1 MNTAEDYLEEFR
13 QLSKQPV
20 QKRAKGIRFNRIGFW
35 SINAFLVTVGI
46 SAPLLLRIRERS
58 YLFFLLAGYVVAW
71 FVWGFPEYFYHQ
83 EKRRKRYLRRK
94 YPAVFKAIRIL
105 REKGEA
111 TSYDAP
117 PLHIDGEPYFLVS
130 YFFRQPWWQIKPW
143 VKLQGWI
150 VFDKQGHAI
159 QDPFLFAKA
168 FVTMMHADL
177 GAVETQ
183 KRQGG
188 EYGELRFALRKY
200 LPRAE
205 RLFKQ
210 QSFFLKK
217 ALTYQQ
223 QFINARFPLYYQAVR
238 DAMLFYE
245 ANEKFLE
252 AIGYSFGLEFWYE
265 DAVHVERVRRAF
277 GEHMRLKYKKDLTD
291 TLQRLIEIWKELPRH
306 KSLRKYVLD
315 LFAQTLHQILRLT
328 YYALDSGI
336 PTVLEWQAYVSRL
349 EVARRKGIPVLE
361 KAPLPEDYPF
371 KGALYHDAPWRK
383 EREDTSQQRR
393 IYESQVSN

>member
-1 MNTAEDYLEEFR
+1 MHSLKTAEDYFEEFR
-13 QLSKQPV
+13 RLSEQPV
-20 QKRAKGIRFNRIGFW
+20 RKRAKGISFNRIGFW
-35 SINAFLVTVGI
+35 SINTFLVAAGI
-46 SAPLLLRIRERS
+46 SAPLLLRIRARS
-58 YLFFLLAGYVVAW
+58 YLFFLLVGYVVVW
-71 FVWGFPEYFYHQ
+71 FVWGLPEYFYHQ

-94 YPAVFKAIRIL
+94 YPVVFKAIRAL

-130 YFFRQPWWQIKPW
+130 YFFRQPWWQIRPW
-143 VKLQGWI
+143 VKLRGWI
-150 VFDKQGHAI
+150 VFDKQGCAI

-210 QSFFLKK
+210 QNFFLKK
-217 ALTYQQ
+217 GLTYQQ
-223 QFINARFPLYYQAVR
+223 TFINARFPLYYQAVR

-245 ANEKFLE
+245 ANKKFLE

-265 DAVHVERVRRAF
+265 DAVHAEKVRRAF
-277 GEHMRLKYKKDLTD
+277 GEYMRLKYEKELTD
-291 TLQRLIEIWKELPRH
+291 TLQRLVEIWKELPRH
-306 KSLRKYVLD
+306 KSPRKYVLD
-315 LFAQTLHQILRLT
+315 LFARTLHQVLRLT

-336 PTVLEWQAYVSRL
+336 PTVSEWQAYVSRL
-349 EVARRKGIPVLE
+349 EVARHKGIPVLE
-361 KAPLPEDYPF
+361 KAPLPEEYPF
-371 KGALYHDAPWRK
+371 KGVLYHDDPWKKK
-383 EREDTSQQRR
+383 EKDTSQ
-393 IYESQVSN
+393 